1 MFLCRVRKS
10 LKGQAFYVRY
20 SRGALSRTHKHNLC
34 RVGRRLRN
42 VYVRHTP
49 HASTLSPARKQLL
62 LGGGREE

>member
-20 SRGALSRTHKHNLC
+20 SRGGLSRAHKHNLC

-42 VYVRHTP
+42 VYVRHQP
-49 HASTLSPARKQLL
+49 HASTPSPAKKQLL
-62 LGGGREE
+62 LGDGREE